1 MGKIPRVSS
10 VRNNADA
17 RSGLGQKGFSKRTAF
32 WVQVAGIG
40 LAGAFTLLVLILLEP
55 KKEKRLPQGSMGNF
69 EDIWF
74 AHRKAQGE
82 GVHTKIAAHLKKMKY
97 LDLGKTPTLKQIFDL
112 EDQGYIIPRHLKE
125 EARVRALAIAVR
137 KLEKEE
143 EENVIR
149 H

>member
-1 MGKIPRVSS
+1 
-10 VRNNADA
+10 
-17 RSGLGQKGFSKRTAF
+17 
-32 WVQVAGIG
+32 
-40 LAGAFTLLVLILLEP
+40 
-55 KKEKRLPQGSMGNF
+55 
-69 EDIWF
+69 
-74 AHRKAQGE
+74 
-82 GVHTKIAAHLKKMKY
+82 MKY